1 MRCQQCSLS
10 RTNFQP
16 ELMQKS
22 SNRMRFLL
30 VAVMSITALVVV
42 LIAGAS
48 GSQDYTTHIGQ
59 RVPPS
64 QARCVKTGEL
74 SSDDGRLLSI
84 FQCPV
89 WSGVLSQLKSR
100 WGTGFALANTAS
112 FEQLGLQLCWW
123 AMIPEPHELFDIDKG
138 ADKVFF
144 IGTTWIVLFL
154 FLL

>member
-16 ELMQKS
+16 ELMQQS
-22 SNRMRFLL
+22 SSRMRLLL
-30 VAVMSITALVVV
+30 VAVMSITALAVV
-42 LIAGAS
+42 LIARAS
-48 GSQDYTTHIGQ
+48 GFQDYTTHIGL

-64 QARCVKTGEL
+64 EARCVKTGEL
-74 SSDDGRLLSI
+74 STDDDKRLSI

-89 WSGVLSQLKSR
+89 WSGVLSQLKAR
-100 WGTGFALANTAS
+100 WGTGFARAS
-112 FEQLGLQLCWW
+112 IETFEQLGLLLCWW

-138 ADKVFF
+138 ADKLFF